1 MRRGGSKRRPRG
13 ELPPERYRAEDH
25 IDDELNKEGGATEE
39 ALRDGNQC
47 IAMVVGIGGFGAGTL
62 LAFGATCPLCLV
74 AAPGLV
80 GLGIYKRLKAK
91 SAKAAPAVG
100 GEVKNGQEDARGT
113 E

>member
-1 MRRGGSKRRPRG
+1 M
-13 ELPPERYRAEDH
+13 
-25 IDDELNKEGGATEE
+25 DDELIMDGEATEE

-47 IAMVVGIGGFGAGTL
+47 IAMGVGLGGFGAGTL

-80 GLGIYKRLKAK
+80 GLGLYKRFKAK
-91 SAKAAPAVG
+91 SAKAATAVG